1 MSMDSLFFDIRCAVR
16 GLLKKPGFSLVAIL
30 TFALGIGANT
40 SIFSIVYGVL
50 LEPLGYANEGR
61 LVAVTS
67 THAEEGYRSRGNYL
81 PDFWFWREHAR
92 SFETLGFYGWRSMT
106 LETPEQAQQIQS
118 VAVSENLFRLLGLEP
133 HLGRGFLPEDEVPGR
148 GHVALASWGLW
159 QRAFGGNPEIVGR
172 SIRIDGQSVTL
183 IGVMPSDTAVPSPR
197 ADLWLPVG
205 YLERYERTEFGREE
219 RDFTVVGRLRTHVS
233 QAQAQE
239 EMDRLSA
246 TLAEMFPATNEK
258 WNATLI
264 PYRELLV
271 GAAREPLWIAFAA
284 VGLVLLIACANLLNL
299 LLVRAV
305 AQERET
311 AVRTALGARRRRLF
325 QQHLTES
332 LVLAFLGGCLG
343 WVLGAGLQRILLA
356 FEPGILPRAYAIR
369 FDLPALAFALGAT
382 LVLGTLLGLVTAA
395 RGIPDLA
402 GALKQGGGHLGA
414 GRRQNRTRVMLVGA
428 EITMAMTLLVGAG
441 MLIQALYTLSRVDA
455 GFRPEG
461 VYTAHVL
468 LNQDSYGDLEAR
480 RRYFKRLVDEV
491 RVMPGVET
499 AALTTTPPAPNMGIQ
514 IEVPYRGQDGPLVT
528 EPAAPRASF
537 RVISPGYM
545 ETVGIPLLQGRDFTA
560 RDGAETPPV
569 ILINETLA
577 RHAWQ
582 SENPVGR
589 QMSIFAYGERLSFE
603 VIGIVGDT
611 RFAGLHEPPRP
622 ALFLTHP
629 QMPFR
634 GMAITARSN
643 LPPAQYGETLRRT
656 VLSIDP
662 SQPVMSVQSL
672 VEELHQSLGVERFFA
687 IVLGSF
693 AAVALTLAAAGI
705 YGVFAYWVSRRT
717 REIGLRMALGARPAQ
732 VLALFVTRGM
742 GITGASMLIGLV
754 GALILSSAFSSA
766 FHGVVLD
773 PAVLF
778 AAMVVLGGVAFV
790 ACLVPARQAAR
801 VEPTVALR
809 FE

>member
-1 MSMDSLFFDIRCAVR
+1 MDSLFFDFRYAVR
-16 GLLKKPGFSLVAIL
+16 GLLKKPGFTFVAVL

-50 LEPLGYANEGR
+50 LEPLGYADEGR

-81 PDFWFWREHAR
+81 PDFWFWREQAR

-106 LETPEQAQQIQS
+106 LEVPEQAQQIES
-118 VAVSENLFRLLGLEP
+118 VAISENLFRLLGLEP
-133 HLGRGFLPEDEVPGR
+133 HLGRAFLPEDEVPGR
-148 GHVALASWGLW
+148 GHVALLSWGLW
-159 QRAFGGNPEIVGR
+159 QRVFGGDPEFVGR
-172 SIRIDGQSVTL
+172 SIRIDGQSVTV
-183 IGVMPSDTAVPSPR
+183 IGVMPPDTAVPSPR
-197 ADLWLPVG
+197 AELWLPVG
-205 YLERYERTEFGREE
+205 YLEEYETSEFGREE
-219 RDFTVVGRLRTHVS
+219 REFTVVGRLRADVT
-233 QAQAQE
+233 QAQAQA
-239 EMDRLSA
+239 EMDRLSSI
-246 TLAEMFPATNEK
+246 LAEMFPATNEN
-258 WNATLI
+258 WSSTLI

-271 GAAREPLWIAFAA
+271 GNARDPLWIAFAA
-284 VGLVLLIACANLLNL
+284 VGLVLLIACTNLLNL

-305 AQERET
+305 AHEREA
-311 AVRTALGARRRRLF
+311 AVRTALGARRGRLL
-325 QQHLTES
+325 QQHVTES

-343 WVLGAGLQRILLA
+343 WVLGAGLQRALLS

-369 FDLPALAFALGAT
+369 FDLPELAFALVAT

-414 GRRQNRTRVMLVGA
+414 GRPQNRTRLMLVGA
-428 EITMAMTLLVGAG
+428 EIAIAMTLLVGAG

-461 VYTAHVL
+461 VYTAHIL
-468 LNQDSYGDLEAR
+468 LDQDNYGDLEAR

-491 RVMPGVET
+491 RAMPGVET
-499 AALTTTPPAPNMGIQ
+499 AALTTTPPVPNMGIQ
-514 IEVPYRGQDGPLVT
+514 MEVPYRGLDGPLVT

-537 RVISPGYM
+537 RVISPGYLK
-545 ETVGIPLLQGRDFTA
+545 TVGIPLLQGRDFTE
-560 RDGAETPPV
+560 RDATEAPPV
-569 ILINETLA
+569 ILINKTLA
-577 RHAWQ
+577 RRAWQ
-582 SENPVGR
+582 NENPLGR
-589 QMSIFAYGERLSFE
+589 RMALFVFGERLSFE

-634 GMAITARSN
+634 GMAIAARSN
-643 LPPAQYGETLRRT
+643 LPPAQYGEAIRRT

-662 SQPVMSVQSL
+662 SQPVMNVHSL
-672 VEELHQSLGVERFFA
+672 AEELHKSLGLERFFA

-693 AAVALTLAAAGI
+693 AAVALILSAAGI
-705 YGVFAYWVSRRT
+705 YAVFAYSVGRRT

-732 VLALFVTRGM
+732 VLASFISRGM
-742 GITGASMLIGLV
+742 GIAGVSMFIGLV
-754 GALILSSAFSSA
+754 GALVLSSAFSSA

-773 PAVLF
+773 PAILC
-778 AAMVVLGGVAFV
+778 AATILLGGVAFV

-801 VEPTVALR
+801 VDPTVALR